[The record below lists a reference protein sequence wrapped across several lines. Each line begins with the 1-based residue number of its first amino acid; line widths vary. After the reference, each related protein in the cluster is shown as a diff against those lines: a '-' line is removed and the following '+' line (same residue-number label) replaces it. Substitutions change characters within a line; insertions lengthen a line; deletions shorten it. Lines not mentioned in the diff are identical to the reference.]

1 MRTFR
6 TRNIILIALLLAGL
20 GLFVTSFTSHNA
32 RAQGANLLQNPGFEE
47 GFYTFNPDDYTWLAL
62 YGSQRED
69 CRMDDGTPLPC
80 NTAQTPVGWIPWW
93 ISQSDEDPD
102 WKNRM
107 PEYKPAEPP
116 FMERIRSGNLAA
128 QYFTFHGTHTA
139 GLLQVVNVPA
149 NAQVRFSIWGQAW
162 SSASDAT
169 YSDFPSTV
177 NMRVGIDPAGGT
189 NPYSPSIVWS
199 DYQQPYDAYSQFVV
213 EAQAQG
219 DQVTVFT
226 ISSPD
231 EARKHNDIYWDDASL
246 EVIGQAVAP
255 PPPTAT
261 TAPAGSGDSGNTGNT
276 GDSGSS
282 GDTANPAPTAVAQ
295 APPSNAPTA
304 TPDADGN
311 IYYEVQE
318 GDSFW
323 SIAARHGLTIDE
335 IYELNNASEGDFVQ
349 PGQRLIVGQGDPSA
363 ATPDESEGEG
373 AEGEGE
379 DTAAQEGEE
388 ADTEAEEDGAE
399 AEADAEETAEP
410 TSVPPTPTE
419 ASRDGEVCVAAYSDE
434 NQNGQ
439 RDAGEPLRP
448 NVTFSIYNGEQ
459 VLVNYVTD
467 GTTEPYCIT
476 LDSGNYRIARSTA
489 PDETLTTEGEWAISV
504 SAGSEQNFEFGSYSD
519 SGEASDDVQV
529 ADAGSADGEA
539 DSAAEEEAQVEEG
552 SAQQEGGMT
561 RIIVSAAVV
570 VAVLLL
576 LGVLIIVLSARR
588 STV

>member
-6 TRNIILIALLLAGL
+6 TRNIILTALLLAGL
-20 GLFVTSFTSHNA
+20 GLFLATVASHNA
-32 RAQGANLLQNPGFEE
+32 QAQGANLLKNPGFEE
-47 GFYTFNPDDYTWLAL
+47 GFYTFNPDDYTWVAL
-62 YGSQRED
+62 YGSQRAD
-69 CRMDDGTPLPC
+69 CRLADGTPMPC

-93 ISQSDEDPD
+93 ISQRDEDPE

-116 FMERIRSGNLAA
+116 FVDRIHSGNRAA

-139 GLLQVVNVPA
+139 GLLQVVSVPA

-169 YSDFPSTV
+169 YSDFPTAV
-177 NMRVGIDPAGGT
+177 NMRIGIDPTGGT
-189 NPYSPSIVWS
+189 NPYGPSIVWS
-199 DYQQPYDAYSQFVV
+199 DYKQPYDAYSQFVV

-219 DQVTVFT
+219 EQVTVFT

-246 EVIGQAVAP
+246 EVIGQAAAP
-255 PPPTAT
+255 PPPPAAT
-261 TAPAGSGDSGNTGNT
+261 TAPAGSGDSSNTGSTGST
-276 GDSGSS
+276 GDSGNS
-282 GDTANPAPTAVAQ
+282 GNPAPTAVAQ
-295 APPSNAPTA
+295 APANAPTA

-323 SIAARHGLTIDE
+323 SIAARHGLSIDE

-349 PGQRLIVGQGDPSA
+349 PGQRLIVGQGAPPA
-363 ATPDESEGEG
+363 ATPEEDEAAEGEDSEG
-373 AEGEGE
+373 AEA
-379 DTAAQEGEE
+379 DEE
-388 ADTEAEEDGAE
+388 GAE
-399 AEADAEETAEP
+399 SEADAETDAEATAEP

-419 ASRDGEVCVAAYSDE
+419 ASREGEVCVAAYSDE

-448 NVTFSIYNGEQ
+448 NVTFSIYTGEQ

-476 LDSGNYRIARSTA
+476 LESGNYRIARSAA

-504 SAGSEQNFEFGSYSD
+504 SAGSEQRFEFGSYSD
-519 SGEASDDVQV
+519 SGEASGDVQV
-529 ADAGSADGEA
+529 ADAGSAGGASET
-539 DSAAEEEAQVEEG
+539 AAEEGAQVEEG

-561 RIIVSAAVV
+561 RVIVSAAVV

-588 STV
+588 STA